1 MNLQEQILYYYKKKK
16 YNCSETIIHAA
27 NDVYS
32 LNLDKD
38 SMKML
43 AGFGSVMYSGKTC
56 GALIGCVAVL
66 SKLFIK
72 EKAHDQLSE
81 FRKAIQL
88 CVRNFAEDLGDTECK
103 NIRPHSYDPNLHCL
117 YTVQKAGMAL
127 ESTIAEIKKE
137 YELES

>member
-43 AGFGSVMYSGKTC
+43 AGFGSGMYSGKTC
-56 GALIGCVAVL
+56 GAVL

-88 CVRNFAEDLGDTECK
+88 CVRNFTEDLGDTECK

-137 YELES
+137 YELAS

>member
-32 LNLDKD
+32 LNLGKD

-43 AGFGSVMYSGKTC
+43 AGFGSGLYSGKTC

-72 EKAHDQLSE
+72 EKAHDQTL
-81 FRKAIQL
+81 RI
-88 CVRNFAEDLGDTECK
+88 
-103 NIRPHSYDPNLHCL
+103 
-117 YTVQKAGMAL
+117 
-127 ESTIAEIKKE
+127 
-137 YELES
+137 

>member
-43 AGFGSVMYSGKTC
+43 AGFGSGLYSGKTC
-56 GALIGCVAVL
+56 GALIGCVAVCL
-66 SKLFIK
+66 NYSLKRRLMINSQNLEKLF
-72 EKAHDQLSE
+72 
-81 FRKAIQL
+81 
-88 CVRNFAEDLGDTECK
+88 NFVYVTL
-103 NIRPHSYDPNLHCL
+103 
-117 YTVQKAGMAL
+117 Q
-127 ESTIAEIKKE
+127 
-137 YELES
+137 

>member
-43 AGFGSVMYSGKTC
+43 AGFGSGMYSGKTC

-88 CVRNFAEDLGDTECK
+88 CVRNFTEDLGDTECK

-117 YTVQKAGMAL
+117 YTV
-127 ESTIAEIKKE
+127 
-137 YELES
+137 

>member
-1 MNLQEQILYYYKKKK
+1 MNLQERITYYYQEKK

-27 NDVYS
+27 NDVYA

-43 AGFGSVMYSGKTC
+43 AGFGSGMYSGKTC

-66 SKLFIK
+66 SKLLIK

-81 FRKAIQL
+81 FRKAVQL
-88 CVRNFAEDLGDTECK
+88 CVRHFTENLDDTECK
-103 NIRPHSYDPNLHCL
+103 NIRPHSYDPDLHCL
-117 YTVQKAGMAL
+117 CTVQKAGKAL
-127 ESTIAEIKKE
+127 ESTIAELKKNE
-137 YELES
+137 R